1 MIIVGNNQTVL
12 SHYISGTLSFHLLH
26 EVVPEPFFKIQDQF
40 QCRILIRYMLL
51 ILSETLLLKNTNSL
65 KTEIKRSNKLMFQ
78 KVIEKIF
85 KIQHLRKK
93 NLALFRLINY

>member
-1 MIIVGNNQTVL
+1 MIIVGYNQTVL

-26 EVVPEPFFKIQDQF
+26 GVVPEPFFKIQDQF
-40 QCRILIRYMLL
+40 QCRILIRCMLL
-51 ILSETLLLKNTNSL
+51 ILSQTLLLKNRNSL

-93 NLALFRLINY
+93 NIALFRLINY